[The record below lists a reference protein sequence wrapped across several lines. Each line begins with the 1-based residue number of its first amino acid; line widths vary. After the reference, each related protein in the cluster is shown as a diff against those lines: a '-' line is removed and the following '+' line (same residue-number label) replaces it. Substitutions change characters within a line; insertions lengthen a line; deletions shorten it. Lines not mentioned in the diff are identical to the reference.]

1 MSPRGWPT
9 ASPHSSQ
16 IDRAVDGVVGEN
28 VPNHTLDEHAREV
41 SKAGIAPQPK
51 AEGLPRGQAIGGNLM
66 GGVECAD
73 LLTAFIP

>member
-9 ASPHSSQ
+9 ASPQSSQ

-41 SKAGIAPQPK
+41 SKAGIAP
-51 AEGLPRGQAIGGNLM
+51 
-66 GGVECAD
+66 
-73 LLTAFIP
+73 